1 MSEETATEDATTSG
15 DSGCGSDSVFT
26 LASATDLLTIG
37 SGERS
42 KQKCPAS
49 PSKRWTMWTMPQKHL
64 FCLVFG
70 YLILY
75 CEIILQS

>member
-49 PSKRWTMWTMPQKHL
+49 PSKRWTSALHWHRNIC
-64 FCLVFG
+64 F
-70 YLILY
+70 
-75 CEIILQS
+75 

>member
-49 PSKRWTMWTMPQKHL
+49 PSKRWTLPQKL
-64 FCLVFG
+64 FIAWFLCDFISINFVSLDV
-70 YLILY
+70 
-75 CEIILQS
+75 STR

>member
-1 MSEETATEDATTSG
+1 MSEETGTEDATTSG

-37 SGERS
+37 AGERS

-49 PSKRWTMWTMPQKHL
+49 PSKR
-64 FCLVFG
+64 
-70 YLILY
+70 
-75 CEIILQS
+75 

>member
-1 MSEETATEDATTSG
+1 MSEETANEDATTSG

-42 KQKCPAS
+42 KQKCPVS
-49 PSKRWTMWTMPQKHL
+49 PSKRWSYVGVVLAQEYFH
-64 FCLVFG
+64 CLSI
-70 YLILY
+70 YM
-75 CEIILQS
+75 